1 MRRIALLL
9 SVFLLLMSL
18 FVCPGTAAEWN
29 EKMTAGEILWHQSF
43 ADLSDY
49 NKSGFTTG
57 TSTAESA
64 TVAVKDG
71 ALQIRCMD
79 GGRAYVIMP
88 SVKHGPSYTAEF
100 TFRFT
105 ESGMENG
112 SLSFLVNCRGEEPS
126 NITSVVIRSTGTVD
140 GFPDPDPAVMDAI
153 RKGRS
158 VTVEIPVEAG
168 AFYRVK
174 LTAGDVSC
182 TLESSD
188 LLKIAQESM
197 GFAVR
202 NDGAAITDV
211 WIVNGCGYA
220 EKTGDTASA
229 VRDAD
234 KPVPGTEQK
243 PGRGSGS
250 GDTSPKTGDRIR
262 TKSFQQAA
270 AITGGA
276 AVILGCGLFHRK
288 RTPR

>member
-29 EKMTAGEILWHQSF
+29 EQMAAGEVLWHQSF
-43 ADLSDY
+43 ADVSDY

-64 TVAVKDG
+64 TVAVKDD

-79 GGRAYVIMP
+79 GGRAYVILP
-88 SVKHGPSYTAEF
+88 AVKRGPSYTAEF

-126 NITSVVIRSTGTVD
+126 NITAVVIRSTGTVD
-140 GFPDPDPAVMDAI
+140 GFPDPEPAVADAI
-153 RKGRS
+153 RKGRA
-158 VTVEIPVEAG
+158 VTVEIPIEAG
-168 AFYRVK
+168 AFHRVK

-188 LLKIAQESM
+188 LVMIAQESM

-202 NDGAAITDV
+202 NYGAAITDV
-211 WIVNGCGYA
+211 WIVNGCGYT
-220 EKTGDTASA
+220 EKTGDTA
-229 VRDAD
+229 
-234 KPVPGTEQK
+234 
-243 PGRGSGS
+243 
-250 GDTSPKTGDRIR
+250 
-262 TKSFQQAA
+262 
-270 AITGGA
+270 
-276 AVILGCGLFHRK
+276 
-288 RTPR
+288 